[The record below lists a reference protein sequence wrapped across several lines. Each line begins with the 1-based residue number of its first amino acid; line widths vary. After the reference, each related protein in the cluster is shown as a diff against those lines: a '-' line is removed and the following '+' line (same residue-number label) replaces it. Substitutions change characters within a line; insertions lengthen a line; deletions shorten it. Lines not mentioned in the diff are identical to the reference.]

1 MDNKGLEAKIK
12 EILTRGVSEVIDKE
26 HLKKR
31 LLSGEKLKVKYGAD
45 PTRPDLHLGHAV
57 GMRKLK
63 AFQYLGH
70 HIIFI
75 IGDYTARIGD
85 PSGASKARPV
95 LSEEEIEKN
104 SKTYLDQVGKIL
116 DASKIEIR
124 KNSEWFSKMEPI
136 EFIKL
141 SSKFTVA
148 RTLERDDFEK
158 RLKNGIDIG
167 NHELLYPMMQ
177 AYDSVIL
184 DIDLEV
190 EGNDQKFNVHAGREL
205 QRKLGKKEQDILLV
219 PILVGL
225 DGKEKMSKSL
235 DNYIGITEEPNQM
248 FGKTMSIPDNVIT
261 SYFELCTDIPMEKI
275 KQLEKDIKS
284 GKLNPRDAKLDLAFE
299 ITKIYHGENEAKKA
313 REYFIET
320 FSERKTPENIPVMN
334 IKAGE
339 KLTDILVKSG
349 NAKSLGDAR
358 RKIEQ
363 GGVEIDGKKV
373 TQWNLILDKEK
384 NNQSILKVGKFV
396 FLKIVF
402 KV

>member
-1 MDNKGLEAKIK
+1 MDNKGLEAKIE
-12 EILTRGVSEVIDKE
+12 EILTRGVSEVINKK

-45 PTRPDLHLGHAV
+45 PTRSDLHLGHAV

-63 AFQYLGH
+63 ALQDLGH

-85 PSGASKARPV
+85 PSGVSKTRPE
-95 LSEEEIEKN
+95 LSEDEIKKN
-104 SKTYLDQVGKIL
+104 SETYLNQAKKIL
-116 DASKIEIR
+116 DTSKVEIR

-141 SSKFTVA
+141 LSKFTVA

-248 FGKTMSIPDNVIT
+248 FGKVMSAPDT
-261 SYFELCTDIPMEKI
+261 SIANYYELCTDVPIESIKQMEK
-275 KQLEKDIKS
+275 DMKS
-284 GKLNPRDAKLDLAFE
+284 GKLNPRDAKLNLAFE
-299 ITKIYHGENEAKKA
+299 ITKIYHGEEKAKTAQK
-313 REYFIET
+313 YFVDT
-320 FSERKTPENIPVMN
+320 FSERKMPENVPVADV
-334 IKAGE
+334 KADE

-349 NAKSLGDAR
+349 NAESISDAR

-373 TQWNLILDKEK
+373 SDWKMELDK
-384 NNQSILKVGKFV
+384 SYDGKVIKIGKFG

-402 KV
+402 KA

>member
-1 MDNKGLEAKIK
+1 MDNKGLEAKIE

-63 AFQYLGH
+63 ALQDLGH

-85 PSGASKARPV
+85 PSGASKTRPE
-95 LSEEEIEKN
+95 LSEDEIKKN
-104 SKTYLDQVGKIL
+104 SETYLNQAKKIL
-116 DASKIEIR
+116 DTSKVEIR
-124 KNSEWFSKMEPI
+124 KNSEWFSRMGLGEI
-136 EFIKL
+136 IKIA
-141 SSKFTVA
+141 SNFTVA
-148 RTLERDDFEK
+148 RTIERDDFQK
-158 RLKNGIDIG
+158 RMKKGTDIG
-167 NHELLYPMMQ
+167 LHELLYPLMQ
-177 AYDSVIL
+177 AYDSVVL

-248 FGKTMSIPDNVIT
+248 FGKAMSIPDNVIT
-261 SYFELCTDIPMEKI
+261 SYFELCTDTPMEKI
-275 KQLEKDIKS
+275 KQMEKNMKS
-284 GKLNPRDAKLDLAFE
+284 GKLNPRDAKFNLASE
-299 ITKIYHGENEAKKA
+299 IVKIYHGQERANEAGH
-313 REYFIET
+313 YFMQT
-320 FSERKTPENIPVMN
+320 FSERKTPANIPAVDV
-334 IKAGE
+334 KAGE
-339 KLTDILVKSG
+339 KLTNVLVKSG

-363 GGVEIDGKKV
+363 GGVEIDGKKISD
-373 TQWNLILDKEK
+373 WKMILDNKYNGMVIK
-384 NNQSILKVGKFV
+384 IGKFGFV
-396 FLKIVF
+396 KIKF
-402 KV
+402 Q

>member
-1 MDNKGLEAKIK
+1 MDKNLEAKIE
-12 EILTRGVSEVIDKE
+12 EILTRGVAEVIDKE

-63 AFQYLGH
+63 ALQDLGH

-75 IGDYTARIGD
+75 IGDYTAMIGD
-85 PSGASKARPV
+85 PSGVSKTRPE
-95 LSEEEIEKN
+95 LSEDEIKKN
-104 SKTYLDQVGKIL
+104 SETYINQAKKIL
-116 DASKIEIR
+116 DTSKVEIR

-141 SSKFTVA
+141 LSKFTVA
-148 RTLERDDFEK
+148 RTLERDDFER

-205 QRKLGKKEQDILLV
+205 QRKLGKKEQNILLV

-235 DNYIGITEEPNQM
+235 NNYIGITEEPNQI
-248 FGKTMSIPDNVIT
+248 FGKVMSIPDT
-261 SYFELCTDIPMEKI
+261 SIINYFELCTDTPTENI
-275 KQLEKDIKS
+275 KQIEKDMKS
-284 GKLNPRDAKLDLAFE
+284 GALNPRDAKLELAFE
-299 ITKIYHGENEAKKA
+299 ITKIYHGEEKAKKA
-313 REYFIET
+313 REYFIQT
-320 FSERKTPENIPVMN
+320 FSERKTPEDIPVVD

-339 KLTDILVKSG
+339 KLTDVLVKSG

-373 TQWNLILDKEK
+373 TQWNLILNKEK
-384 NNQSILKVGKFV
+384 NNQSILKIGKFG

>member
-1 MDNKGLEAKIK
+1 MDNKGLEAKIE

-63 AFQYLGH
+63 ALQNLGH

-85 PSGASKARPV
+85 PSGVSKTRPE
-95 LSEEEIEKN
+95 LSEDEIKKN
-104 SKTYLDQVGKIL
+104 SETYLNQAKKIL
-116 DASKIEIR
+116 DTSKVEIR
-124 KNSEWFSKMEPI
+124 KNSEWFSRMEPI

-141 SSKFTVA
+141 LSKFTVA

-205 QRKLGKKEQDILLV
+205 QRKLEKKEQDILLV

-248 FGKTMSIPDNVIT
+248 FGKIMSIPDT
-261 SYFELCTDIPMEKI
+261 SIMNYFELCTDIPMEKI
-275 KQLEKDIKS
+275 KQMEKDMKS
-284 GKLNPRDAKLDLAFE
+284 GKLNPRDVKLNLAFE
-299 ITKIYHGENEAKKA
+299 ITKIYHGEEKAKAAQK
-313 REYFIET
+313 YFIDT
-320 FSERKTPENIPVMN
+320 FSERRTPANIPVVN
-334 IKAGE
+334 IKVGE

-363 GGVEIDGKKV
+363 GGVEIDGKKISD
-373 TQWNLILDKEK
+373 WKIILDNKH
-384 NNQSILKVGKFV
+384 SGSTLKIGKYKFV
-396 FLKIVF
+396 
-402 KV
+402 KVSFIK